1 MRIVPVLSV
10 LALMALS
17 ACATARPA
25 DTRLPAAYEAPAGQP
40 ADAQALDRWWTAFSD
55 PELTALVDQALAAS
69 PDARSAAARLDE
81 ARATAT
87 GALTRFLPQGD
98 LTGSTR
104 KTHTEQL
111 SGTVINIP
119 GFSTSGA
126 PETAQANFNVSWE
139 LDLFGRFFAARRAA
153 AGDRAAARF
162 AYEGARASLA
172 ANVADGYFQV
182 RGLAIQL
189 ADARESARI
198 GRALQGVADTRAE
211 RGLGSSSE
219 ADRVAGDLAQAE
231 AQVAN
236 LEAELQAARRAL
248 LILVGRGIEPTTNL
262 PSVASV
268 GEVPAVPAAVP
279 SDLLR
284 RRPDVREAEA
294 RVASAAGRL
303 GVAQLAF
310 LPTFML
316 TPGLGWSKSEQPGF
330 SSESQSWSIGASGVL
345 PILDIPNLL
354 YQLTAQDA
362 RTEQAVIAYE
372 KTVQT
377 AFGEAESSLVRLASD
392 RRRVALL
399 TDGEMRGQRAY
410 EASRVRFAAGID
422 DLQAALGAEQGW
434 RATRAQLTA
443 AQVQALRRAVQAM
456 KALGGGWPA
465 DTLPTSAQAR

>member
-1 MRIVPVLSV
+1 MRIVPALSV
-10 LALMALS
+10 LALLALS

-25 DTRLPAAYEAPAGQP
+25 DTRLPAAFEAPAGE
-40 ADAQALDRWWTAFSD
+40 ALDAQALDRWWTTFDD
-55 PELTALVDQALAAS
+55 PELTALVDQALAAA

-87 GALTRFLPQGD
+87 GGLTSFLPQGQ

-111 SGTVINIP
+111 DGTVINIP

-126 PETAQANFNVSWE
+126 SESQAANFNVSWE

-153 AGDRAAARF
+153 RGDRAAARF
-162 AYEGARASLA
+162 NYEGARASLA

-189 ADARESARI
+189 ADARETARI
-198 GRALQGVADTRAE
+198 QHALQALANTRAE
-211 RGLGSSSE
+211 RGLGSAAD
-219 ADRVAGDLAQAE
+219 ADRVAGEVAQADG
-231 AQVAN
+231 QVAN

-262 PSVASV
+262 PAVAGV
-268 GEVPAVPAAVP
+268 GKIPAVPASVP

-284 RRPDVREAEA
+284 RRPDIREAEA
-294 RVASAAGRL
+294 RVQSAAGRL
-303 GVAQLAF
+303 AAAQMAF
-310 LPTFML
+310 LPTFDL
-316 TPGLGWSKSEQPGF
+316 TPGLGWSKNEQPGF
-330 SSESQSWSIGASGVL
+330 SSTSQNWSMGVNVSQ
-345 PILDIPNLL
+345 PILNIPTLL
-354 YQLTAQDA
+354 LQMRAQDA

-372 KTVQT
+372 KTVQA

-392 RRRVALL
+392 RRRVGLL
-399 TDGEMRGQRAY
+399 TDGEMRAGRAY
-410 EASRVRFAAGID
+410 EASRVRYAAGID
-422 DLQAALGAEQGW
+422 DLQTALGAEQGW
-434 RATRAQLTA
+434 RATRSQLTA

-456 KALGGGWPA
+456 KALGGGWQA
-465 DTLPTSAQAR
+465 ETIPTNAQAR